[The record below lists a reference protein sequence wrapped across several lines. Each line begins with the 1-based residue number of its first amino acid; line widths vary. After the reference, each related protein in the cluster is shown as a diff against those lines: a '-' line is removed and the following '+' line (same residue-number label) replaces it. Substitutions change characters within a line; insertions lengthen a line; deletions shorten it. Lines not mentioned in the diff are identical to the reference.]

1 MGYCFD
7 LASCAQIL
15 DLWLIAHRAPK
26 LERLFIAV
34 PTCAI
39 AGYANS
45 LVTSALWAREGPVM
59 RIETSIANFDPQARP
74 CTDPD
79 PRVLASHA
87 LG

>member
-1 MGYCFD
+1 MR
-7 LASCAQIL
+7 AQIL

-74 CTDPD
+74 CLDPD
-79 PRVLASHA
+79 PPVLASRA
-87 LG
+87 LDCH